1 MMAGLVRIRP
11 MSRFCGRPGGVP
23 LSLRLRVLRALK
35 SGSNVGLQESSE
47 SGVAPRRLRRFGS
60 AICSPDFR
68 LTLGRPGSYTAK
80 CRSSSLGATASGCED
95 AADNQAKRPVFLPG
109 GCKVRATMLAI
120 LAITPPPSAA
130 ARELVNGRSGG
141 GDSGLRL
148 GRRRPTGRGGRSP
161 FRRGRLRYCG
171 DATRTRAS
179 AACCSAPTGTRR
191 ISSWSGVTGVRF
203 TPRCCPGGSTD
214 SPSRSGSPGCGCT
227 ISGTGSQRS
236 A

>member
-47 SGVAPRRLRRFGS
+47 SGVAPRRRRRFGS

-68 LTLGRPGSYTAK
+68 LTLGRPGSHTAK

-130 ARELVNGRSGG
+130 ARELVNGRSGAVTPDYVWAAEDRQG
-141 GDSGLRL
+141 AADGLPSAGDGCATAMMPQGPERAPDVA
-148 GRRRPTGRGGRSP
+148 RRRLERDGS
-161 FRRGRLRYCG
+161 RRGAG
-171 DATRTRAS
+171 
-179 AACCSAPTGTRR
+179 
-191 ISSWSGVTGVRF
+191 
-203 TPRCCPGGSTD
+203 
-214 SPSRSGSPGCGCT
+214 
-227 ISGTGSQRS
+227 
-236 A
+236 